1 MKKYKK
7 VWDKK
12 EILAD
17 ERIERV
23 LHKDSNGKYHV
34 VCKDGWKFT
43 STNST
48 TESGS
53 IQELCNK
60 VNTQLEENKITK
72 LDLEDQLAH
81 LYAKHDFLQGDEE
94 GRKAN
99 FIEIEKLQKQIDEF
113 QEPLQIKE
121 QHIQTIITTT
131 LPVDIKLRPYQ
142 ERDFE
147 SIEKAFEE
155 FKGVMYQLPTGGGK
169 SVVISKFVEKHK
181 SEPIIILAH
190 KRKLITQ
197 MQQHLARVGIT
208 AGVLMGEVEENVDS
222 DILIASIGTVSR
234 DKRMEVLL
242 TRTNKFKHIIID
254 EAHRTRTPSYEKLLD
269 ALMSV
274 DESIKL
280 FGVTATPYRV
290 DKKGLDKYY
299 QTLICSDDVVS
310 LQKQGYLAGY
320 KIFYTPIGEID
331 EEVTKTESDYVVQ
344 ALSTYMRKEKF
355 LDYLVE
361 SYKREADGLQTL
373 IFCVDKAH
381 ARAVMVKY
389 QENGYTRIA
398 YIDSDTKEKERE
410 EIFTGYER
418 GEIQIIVC
426 IETLTEGID
435 LPETKCIQLARPTK
449 SLVLYLQMVGRGLR
463 PKADGSDCI
472 ILDCG
477 GSTQE
482 HGAPASPKHWS
493 LNSEIHPS
501 NPGKKNKVVGKR
513 KDGTFTE
520 DEDEMEFCEL
530 VEMTPEEYLI
540 NISGNIDS
548 AVEGNEK
555 LEKDAVKLLF
565 ELGVEIMKKI
575 HNTTHTPVVGNDFGS
590 YLSLKFIEKP
600 VWEETKRRN
609 QEKKED
615 KEKYDNAKYSRQEFY
630 YVKLEAN
637 ISTKQKVSEI
647 SVSYDSEGY
656 YRSWGQEKE
665 NSKERKGRFQSQSL
679 QGKIAD
685 YLLDN
690 YKHVQETMEEI
701 HSILSSKT
709 NISEL
714 KDAVAKFKD
723 EQTMKLVAEELVSN
737 TEIMLGETI
746 SLSSYFPNTF
756 NYYSRYSDK
765 KAIKLVFTKNKLLSV
780 NEIEFFNKEGQS
792 VHISK
797 NVEKSKLLEILRQ
810 GNYLESKEKQ
820 NVSIN

>member
-1 MKKYKK
+1 MSIVKKYRK

-17 ERIERV
+17 ERIEKV
-23 LHKDSNGKYHV
+23 LDKDSDGKYHV
-34 VCKDGWKFT
+34 VCKEGWVFT
-43 STNST
+43 SNNSD

-53 IQELCNK
+53 IIDLCNK
-60 VNTQLEENKITK
+60 INTQLEERKVTK
-72 LDLEDQLAH
+72 SELEEVEV
-81 LYAKHDFLQGDEE
+81 KS
-94 GRKAN
+94 
-99 FIEIEKLQKQIDEF
+99 IVVT
-113 QEPLQIKE
+113 P
-121 QHIQTIITTT
+121 TTT
-131 LPVDIKLRPYQ
+131 MPVDIKLRPYQ
-142 ERDFE
+142 VRDFE
-147 SIEKAFEE
+147 AIEKAFEVH
-155 FKGVMYQLPTGGGK
+155 KGVMYQLPTGGGK

-208 AGVLMGEVEENVDS
+208 AGVLMGEVQENIDAN
-222 DILIASIGTVSR
+222 ILIASIGTVSR

-242 TRTNKFKHIIID
+242 NRTNKFKHIIID
-254 EAHRTRTPSYEKLLD
+254 EAHRTRTPSYEKLID
-269 ALMSV
+269 ALMGA
-274 DESIKL
+274 DETIKL

-299 QTLICSDDVVS
+299 QELICSDDVSS

-361 SYKREADGLQTL
+361 SYKREADGLQTI

-381 ARAVMVKY
+381 AKAVMSKY
-389 QENGYTRIA
+389 QENGYTKIA
-398 YIDSDTKEKERE
+398 YIDSDTREKDRE
-410 EIFTGYER
+410 EIFKLYES
-418 GEIQIIVC
+418 GELQIIVC
-426 IETLTEGID
+426 IETLTEGVD

-555 LEKDAVKLLF
+555 LEKDARKLLF

-575 HNTTHTPVVGNDFGS
+575 HNTTHTPVVGNDLDS
-590 YLSLKFIEKP
+590 YLRLKFIEKP
-600 VWEETKRRN
+600 IWEETKRRN

-615 KEKYDNAKYSRQEFY
+615 KEKYDNARYSRQEFY
-630 YVKLEAN
+630 YIKLEAKVKYKTKS
-637 ISTKQKVSEI
+637 STVGEI
-647 SVSYDSEGY
+647 TVSYDSEGFY
-656 YRSWGQEKE
+656 SRWEYDNEVKPE
-665 NSKERKGRFQSQSL
+665 ERKQRFKAQSL

-690 YKHVQETMEEI
+690 YKHVQETMEEVQ
-701 HSILSSKT
+701 SILSSKT

-756 NYYSRYSDK
+756 SYYGRYSYK
-765 KAIKLVFTKNKLLSV
+765 KAIKLVFSKNKLLSV
-780 NEIEFFNKEGQS
+780 NEIEFFNEEGAS
-792 VHISK
+792 IHIAK
-797 NVEKSKLLEILRQ
+797 NVEKPKLLEMLKE
-810 GNYLESKEKQ
+810 GKYLESKDKKEED
-820 NVSIN
+820 VTI